1 MKRRHLTIALYLIG
15 LLLFSACSSNKQVR
29 PEQFDAKEYLS
40 RASKLIEDEDFEEA
54 RRLLFEVKNRDVTRQ
69 YAPIAQLKLAESY
82 VKEED
87 YDTAVEEYR
96 RFLRLYPEHTQAP
109 FAQYQIAMIYYKQ
122 IEGPDKGAGGARRAL
137 KEFQKLLERYP
148 RNPYRE
154 AAELRIKKCKNLIAD
169 YEYLVG
175 LFYFKKG
182 SYRAAIGR
190 FEGLIRDFP
199 DYKRIPEVLYRT
211 AKSYEELGDKD
222 RAREFAMKL
231 LDRFPGDG
239 WAKLAKEEILTAK
252 K

>member
-1 MKRRHLTIALYLIG
+1 MKRRHLTIALSLIV

-29 PEQFDAKEYLS
+29 PEQFDAKEYLR

>member
-1 MKRRHLTIALYLIG
+1 M
-15 LLLFSACSSNKQVR
+15 LLACSTNKQVR
-29 PEQFDAKEYLS
+29 PEHFNAKEYLQ
-40 RASKLIEDEDFEEA
+40 RASKLIEEDDFEEA
-54 RRLLFEVKNRDVTRQ
+54 RRLLFEVKNRDITRE

-82 VKEED
+82 VKEEN

-109 FAQYQIAMIYYKQ
+109 YAQYQIAMIYYKQ

-137 KEFQKLLERYP
+137 REFKRLLELYP

-154 AAELRIKKCKNLIAD
+154 AAELRIKKCQNLIAD

-182 SYRAAIGR
+182 SYQAAVRR
-190 FEGLIRDFP
+190 FEGLLRDFP
-199 DYKRIPEVLYRT
+199 QYKRIPEVLYRT
-211 AKSYEELGDKD
+211 AKSYEELGNNAK
-222 RAREFAMKL
+222 ARELVKRL
-231 LDRFPGDG
+231 LDKFPENG
-239 WAKLAKEEILTAK
+239 WTRLAKEEILASK